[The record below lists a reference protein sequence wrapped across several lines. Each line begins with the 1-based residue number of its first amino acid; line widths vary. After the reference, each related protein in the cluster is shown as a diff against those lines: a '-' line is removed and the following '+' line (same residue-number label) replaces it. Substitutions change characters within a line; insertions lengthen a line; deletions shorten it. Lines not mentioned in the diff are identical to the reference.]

1 MGSENPPWFGKRV
14 GVTAG
19 PTRAWID
26 PVRYLANAST
36 GELGALIAEGLAERG
51 ASVDFVHGPGSLV
64 PSRQNIRPHPVET
77 VSDLEIALESLA
89 SEQTLFDVWIH
100 AMAVLDYIPSEASP
114 GKISSNQEEWV
125 LRLKPTPK
133 VISHFKIL
141 FPSALLVGFKLE
153 TTADVDE
160 LRREAET
167 LSRRHGCDLVVANAC
182 PFHTPGVHT
191 AHLLDPEAE
200 DSWTGPF
207 DGKIEIARALID
219 RLESKALR
227 HVSR

>member
-1 MGSENPPWFGKRV
+1 MGSGNPPWFGKRV

-36 GELGALIAEGLAERG
+36 GELGTLIAEGLAERG
-51 ASVDFVHGPGSLV
+51 ARVDLVHGPGSLV
-64 PSRQNIRPHPVET
+64 PTLPGVQTHPIET
-77 VSDLEIALESLA
+77 VADLETALVKLA
-89 SEQTLFDVWIH
+89 SEPTPFDVWIH
-100 AMAVLDYIPSEASP
+100 AMAVLDYIPTEASTE
-114 GKISSNQEEWV
+114 KISSNQDEWV

-133 VISHFKIL
+133 VIARFKVL
-141 FPSALLVGFKLE
+141 FPTALLIGFKLE

-167 LSRRHGCDLVVANAC
+167 LCRRHGCDLAAANFC
-182 PFHTPGVHT
+182 PFHTPGLHT
-191 AHLLDPEAE
+191 AYLFDPEAE

-207 DGKIEIARALID
+207 EGKREIARALID
-219 RLESKALR
+219 RLESKSR
-227 HVSR
+227 PHVSA

>member
-1 MGSENPPWFGKRV
+1 MGSGNPPWYGKRI

-36 GELGALIAEGLAERG
+36 GELGSLIAEGLAERG
-51 ASVDFVHGPGSLV
+51 ASVDLVHGPGSRL
-64 PSRQNIRPHPVET
+64 PTRADIRRHPVET
-77 VSDLEIALESLA
+77 VADLEGALERLA
-89 SEQTLFDVWIH
+89 SEPTPFDVWVH

-133 VISHFKIL
+133 VIGRFKVL

-153 TTADVDE
+153 TTEDVGE

-207 DGKIEIARALID
+207 EGKHEIARALIN
-219 RLESKALR
+219 RLESKAHR
-227 HVSR
+227 HVSA